1 MRDFS
6 TSPVQVYDHQ
16 HPPGGLI
23 LMSCLVQRK
32 VTSKPIVA
40 PMPEQGLCQVQE
52 LSLSVTARQLCSL
65 AVS

>member
-1 MRDFS
+1 MRDLN
-6 TSPVQVYDHQ
+6 TSPVRGYDHQ

-32 VTSKPIVA
+32 VTLKPTVV
-40 PMPEQGLCQVQE
+40 PKPEQGLCQMQE